1 MAMAKSSL
9 VHNSVKFPI
18 CYVIVTYW
26 WF

>member
-1 MAMAKSSL
+1 MAMAKSCL